1 MNQGVQ
7 MHDSINTVEDL
18 MKVYTKQLDK
28 ATVFDNFKNQYT
40 TFFQQNDE
48 FEKQRQGV
56 ATVLI

>member
-1 MNQGVQ
+1 

-18 MKVYTKQLDK
+18 MKVYTKQQDK

-48 FEKQRQGV
+48 FEKQRKGV